1 MTDDSFSWSNIG
13 VTSNWSKLEEMISNL
28 RDEVR
33 EVKTYLRDI
42 EKEIVEL
49 KLSVNS
55 TNKEFLMDIRKMSSP
70 DYDDKSISSF
80 MSLDELGVEK
90 QLRPDEEVEYEI
102 DEDVKV
108 IEQGFVVPPP
118 DVPVEEH
125 TEEGMRMLKDV
136 TDIPGYSEEEAYHDY
151 KDGIITW
158 QKFVSICGGVK
169 NAVAVRAKEDTSE
182 EE

>member
-1 MTDDSFSWSNIG
+1 MTDESFSWSNIG

-80 MSLDELGVEK
+80 MSLDDLGVEK

-108 IEQGFVVPPP
+108 IEEGFVVPPP
-118 DVPVEEH
+118 DVP
-125 TEEGMRMLKDV
+125 TPD
-136 TDIPGYSEEEAYHDY
+136 EAYRDY
-151 KDGIITW
+151 KDGTITW

-169 NAVAVRAKEDTSE
+169 NAVAVRAKEDASE